1 MVSFWRPKLLCSP
14 AASTAPFSTKRRWPN
29 SSERQIQAPV
39 GCIPTSQPSRKH
51 WCLHWARQGTKD
63 PGGHFKAHQGSLGKK
78 KKKKRHHSGWSTVR
92 GLTGITKLN
101 WGSQE
106 TWESALVMLP
116 TTFSALF
123 KATQHLNLSQ
133 VSKPRT
139 GKSSRNVPAT
149 FSSWYW
155 INGAPDARSAV
166 LRIGS
171 HLWSWTIHLIVVS
184 KCLYVRNTFSSCSYM
199 IQAYVHRSPGFKSQ
213 VSSSLSK
220 NFSSSYPVPSTVLA
234 LGFPG
239 WRGFLETASHCPS
252 RS

>member
-1 MVSFWRPKLLCSP
+1 MLSCCQH
-14 AASTAPFSTKRRWPN
+14 STFQHEKTVAELQWKTDTSTCGLYPHKPIEQKALRFALGQAGDKGPRWTLQ
-29 SSERQIQAPV
+29 S
-39 GCIPTSQPSRKH
+39 PSRQP
-51 WCLHWARQGTKD
+51 R
-63 PGGHFKAHQGSLGKK
+63 K
-78 KKKKRHHSGWSTVR
+78 KKKKRQHSGWSTVR
-92 GLTGITKLN
+92 GLTRIIKLN

-133 VSKPRT
+133 VSKPLT

-149 FSSWYW
+149 LSSWYW
-155 INGAPDARSAV
+155 INGAPDAQSAV

-171 HLWSWTIHLIVVS
+171 HLWSWTIHLILVS

-199 IQAYVHRSPGFKSQ
+199 IRAYVHRSPGLKSQ
-213 VSSSLSK
+213 VSSSLGK
-220 NFSSSYPVPSTVLA
+220 NFSSSYRVPSTVLA

-239 WRGFLETASHCPS
+239 
-252 RS
+252 